1 MYGGTELFSEKT
13 EAMHTEL
20 NEIAE
25 AATSSYSATVDFW
38 YYIYSVFVTKNH

>member
-20 NEIAE
+20 NERAKQPPVVILQQ
-25 AATSSYSATVDFW
+25 SIFDIIF
-38 YYIYSVFVTKNH
+38 IRCL